1 MKSLHATTITIIKQY
16 LGSIGSPI
24 ANRFSRHHRQQLT
37 LLSTLLF
44 FYLIIETSKMPSQ
57 PTEASTSSPLHLL
70 QSCLFA
76 SESSKDAARCLN
88 DESPIHCLWD
98 VVQSRIASNSVL
110 SVSRTTSSSSSS
122 AVSRSELA
130 SAHDSLRQDFNLSSL
145 IWNSYASSFR
155 R

>member
-1 MKSLHATTITIIKQY
+1 MQQPSQSNHQAIHLARQPNRID
-16 LGSIGSPI
+16 SPPI
-24 ANRFSRHHRQQLT
+24 NKLST
-37 LLSTLLF
+37 PLLSIHSSFLSHRN
-44 FYLIIETSKMPSQ
+44 IKMPSQ

-76 SESSKDAARCLN
+76 SESSKDAVRCLS

-98 VVQSRIASNSVL
+98 VVQSRIASNSAL

-122 AVSRSELA
+122 SAVSRSELV

-145 IWNSYASSFR
+145 IWNSDTSSFR

>member
-1 MKSLHATTITIIKQY
+1 MQQPSNNNHRAIL
-16 LGSIGSPI
+16 SIGSPI
-24 ANRFSRHHRQQLT
+24 ANRFSHRHRQQLT
-37 LLSTLLF
+37 LLSSILLL
-44 FYLIIETSKMPSQ
+44 FYLIEISKMPSQ

-98 VVQSRIASNSVL
+98 VVQSRIASNSAL
-110 SVSRTTSSSSSS
+110 SVSRTTSYT
-122 AVSRSELA
+122 VSRSELA

-145 IWNSYASSFR
+145 IWNSDASSFR